1 MQEILQQINRVEGII
16 GSAVF
21 SETGDVLSQV
31 FPLLID
37 AASLKMAANLALECA
52 HGLQVPQ
59 SLDQLDL
66 RYAEGRIII
75 RTFPGAMLCLLCS
88 KAVNMQVLTITL
100 NLAIKRLEP
109 KLHKAPAQAEAAPV
123 TPVAPQPE
131 AVGTGDQLKLT
142 ISHLINR
149 EASSSFD
156 SLGMIAVSQSTAK
169 YIGEHYRSA
178 FKKLNLCNVSDGSS
192 GIFPVMVMNDLDPMF
207 DGTIIIGPKI
217 EKKLKVSE
225 GDKVEVKLG

>member
-1 MQEILQQINRVEGII
+1 MQEILQHINRVEGII

-21 SETGDVLSQV
+21 SDSGDVLSQA

-37 AASLKMAANLALECA
+37 AASLKTAAKLALECA
-52 HGLQVPQ
+52 HGLQISQ
-59 SLDQLDL
+59 AQDQLDL
-66 RYAEGRIII
+66 RYAEGRIIV
-75 RTFPGAMLCLLCS
+75 RPFPGAMLCLLCS

-100 NLAIKRLEP
+100 NLAIKKLEP
-109 KLHKAPAQAEAAPV
+109 KLHKASVQAEAAP
-123 TPVAPQPE
+123 APPAATQSE
-131 AVGTGDQLKLT
+131 AVGTTGNLKLT

-169 YIGEHYRSA
+169 YIGEYYKSA

-217 EKKLKVSE
+217 EKKLKLSE